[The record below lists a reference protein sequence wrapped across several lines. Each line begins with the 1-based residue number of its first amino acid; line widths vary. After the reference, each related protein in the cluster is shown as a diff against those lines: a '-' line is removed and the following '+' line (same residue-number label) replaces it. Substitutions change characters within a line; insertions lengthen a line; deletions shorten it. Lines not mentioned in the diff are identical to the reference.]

1 MKPGLGAGPSGR
13 NHMFNCRSLPI
24 STGHNYHKGVVAGL
38 SWPSWPYLLSSGRAA
53 LSLRVHRRV
62 PEIGEGEFMMRRPA
76 MVTAAA
82 VLCAAFVTSA
92 GAAADAGTP
101 ANAAVGRTWGTAAE
115 VPGTA
120 ALNKSGQAGVGALS
134 CAASGDCSA
143 GGSYASGPGVGGPTL
158 QAYVVN
164 ETHGTWGT
172 AKEVPGTA
180 ALNAGGNA
188 KVLAISC
195 ATAGNCLAGGY
206 YTQGA
211 SGLRQAFVVT
221 ETAGTWATAEEAPGT
236 ATLNQGH
243 PGAAVT
249 SVSCTAAGDCVAG
262 GRYTDASGKT
272 QAFIATQTSGT
283 WGKAEEVPGTA
294 ALNHGG
300 YALANSVSCASTG
313 NCSVGGR
320 YASSNNDG
328 VVIAQAYVI
337 SETNGTWGT
346 AEEVPG
352 TAALN
357 GGGYA
362 EVDSVSCGSAGNCS
376 AGGAYTTSTPVTEAF
391 VVNETNGTWGTA
403 EEVPGTAALNTN
415 GLAQVNSVSCAAPGD
430 CSAGGLYLDAA
441 FNEGAFIVNET
452 NGTWGAAEEVPGIAA
467 LSKGSPGAT
476 VASVSCAGPLICSA
490 GGFYSDSGN
499 NHQAFVVNERN
510 GIWRTAEEVPGTA
523 SLNAGGLAGIG
534 VLSCPTSGL
543 GLCSAAGS
551 YSDASLHTQAFTVN
565 ESSG

>member
-62 PEIGEGEFMMRRPA
+62 PEIGEGESMMRRPA

-221 ETAGTWATAEEAPGT
+221 ETGGTWATAVEVSGT

-272 QAFIATQTSGT
+272 QAFIATQTSGA
-283 WGKAEEVPGTA
+283 WGK
-294 ALNHGG
+294 
-300 YALANSVSCASTG
+300 
-313 NCSVGGR
+313 
-320 YASSNNDG
+320 
-328 VVIAQAYVI
+328 
-337 SETNGTWGT
+337 

-441 FNEGAFIVNET
+441 FNQGAFIVNET
-452 NGTWGAAEEVPGIAA
+452 NGTWGTAEEVPGIAA

-510 GIWRTAEEVPGTA
+510 GIWRTAQEVPGTA

-543 GLCSAAGS
+543 GLCSAGGS
-551 YSDASLHTQAFTVN
+551 YTDASLHTQAFTVN

>member
-1 MKPGLGAGPSGR
+1 
-13 NHMFNCRSLPI
+13 
-24 STGHNYHKGVVAGL
+24 
-38 SWPSWPYLLSSGRAA
+38 
-53 LSLRVHRRV
+53 
-62 PEIGEGEFMMRRPA
+62 MMRRPA

-221 ETAGTWATAEEAPGT
+221 ETGGTWATAVEVSGT

-249 SVSCTAAGDCVAG
+249 
-262 GRYTDASGKT
+262 
-272 QAFIATQTSGT
+272 
-283 WGKAEEVPGTA
+283 
-294 ALNHGG
+294 
-300 YALANSVSCASTG
+300 
-313 NCSVGGR
+313 
-320 YASSNNDG
+320 
-328 VVIAQAYVI
+328 
-337 SETNGTWGT
+337 
-346 AEEVPG
+346 
-352 TAALN
+352 
-357 GGGYA
+357 
-362 EVDSVSCGSAGNCS
+362 
-376 AGGAYTTSTPVTEAF
+376 
-391 VVNETNGTWGTA
+391 
-403 EEVPGTAALNTN
+403 
-415 GLAQVNSVSCAAPGD
+415 SVSCAAPGD

-467 LSKGSPGAT
+467 LNQGSPGAT

-543 GLCSAAGS
+543 GLCSAGGS
-551 YSDASLHTQAFTVN
+551 YTDASLHTQAFTVN

>member
-1 MKPGLGAGPSGR
+1 
-13 NHMFNCRSLPI
+13 
-24 STGHNYHKGVVAGL
+24 
-38 SWPSWPYLLSSGRAA
+38 
-53 LSLRVHRRV
+53 
-62 PEIGEGEFMMRRPA
+62 
-76 MVTAAA
+76 MVTNRRCLTMIAA
-82 VLCAAFVTSA
+82 VTIWSALLAGA
-92 GAAADAGTP
+92 GAAAQTH
-101 ANAAVGRTWGTAAE
+101 AAVGGWGTAQP
-115 VPGTA
+115 VPGLA
-120 ALNKSGQAGVGALS
+120 ALNTGHDAVVNQMS
-134 CAASGDCSA
+134 CPSA
-143 GGSYASGPGVGGPTL
+143 GNCGAGGFYSTSSA
-158 QAYVVN
+158 QEAFVVS
-164 ETHGTWGT
+164 ETNGTWGT
-172 AKEVPGTA
+172 AQEIPGMA
-180 ALNAGGNA
+180 ALDRGQGSAVSA
-188 KVLAISC
+188 LSC
-195 ATAGNCLAGGY
+195 GSAGNCSAVGFYAGLTGVE
-206 YTQGA
+206 
-211 SGLRQAFVVT
+211 AFVAD
-221 ETAGTWATAEEAPGT
+221 EI
-236 ATLNQGH
+236 N
-243 PGAAVT
+243 
-249 SVSCTAAGDCVAG
+249 
-262 GRYTDASGKT
+262 
-272 QAFIATQTSGT
+272 GT
-283 WGKAEEVPGTA
+283 WGTAEEVPGTA

-441 FNEGAFIVNET
+441 FNQGAFIVNET
-452 NGTWGAAEEVPGIAA
+452 NGTWGTAEEVPGIAA
-467 LSKGSPGAT
+467 LNQGSPGAT